1 MINKFILK
9 HWCCLTAVE
18 KLSGIFK
25 FLLLI
30 SFKRDILQHLDSRI
44 YNQAAHFLSHPTPGN
59 LLCADCA
66 QCNDMSRGNYFY
78 HPHKG
83 KRYESHH
90 MLTFCTVF
98 ILTLNAWLGWSIQGD
113 IFYCRN
119 LFLKMNA
126 SGDKYKRK
134 GPNLL
139 SFSEV
144 SGASMSESHLFSA
157 LKKLIGITAMDRQ
170 RKDEVNRF
178 FLWHKGEAQKKGPG
192 NISEWKLKA
201 KSLAPSAALQDEKP
215 SAVIV

>member
-9 HWCCLTAVE
+9 RWCCLTAVE

-30 SFKRDILQHLDSRI
+30 SFKRDILWHLDSST

-78 HPHKG
+78 HSHKG

-90 MLTFCTVF
+90 MLAFCAVF
-98 ILTLNAWLGWSIQGD
+98 ILTWNAWLGWSIQGD
-113 IFYCRN
+113 IFYSRN

-126 SGDKYKRK
+126 RGDKYERN

-139 SFSEV
+139 SLFRSLRSFNEWRSFILCSEEIHWNHCN
-144 SGASMSESHLFSA
+144 GL
-157 LKKLIGITAMDRQ
+157 T
-170 RKDEVNRF
+170 
-178 FLWHKGEAQKKGPG
+178 KKGW
-192 NISEWKLKA
+192 SK
-201 KSLAPSAALQDEKP
+201 
-215 SAVIV
+215 